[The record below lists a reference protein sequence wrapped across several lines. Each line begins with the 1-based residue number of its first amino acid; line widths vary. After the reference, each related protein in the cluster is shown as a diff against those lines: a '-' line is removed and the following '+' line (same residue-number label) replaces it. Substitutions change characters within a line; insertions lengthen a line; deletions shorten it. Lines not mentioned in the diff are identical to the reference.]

1 MASANKRKPYM
12 WTCGCPKDAC
22 SGANA
27 RVNMALGT
35 GRRLHPSPEDAF
47 RCRQRYL
54 ISIGYEQLGSRE
66 FKAPDGS
73 GVLILTKQ
81 SRFGSMLRNGKEGT
95 RNMSNVKI
103 KGGGRRGGNIAS
115 L

>member
-12 WTCGCPKDAC
+12 HTCGVPKDQC
-22 SGANA
+22 SGTNS

-35 GRRLHPSPEDAF
+35 SRKLHQSPDDAF
-47 RCRQRYL
+47 RCHQRYL
-54 ISIGYEQLGSRE
+54 IGQGFKQLSPRE
-66 FKAPDGS
+66 FLTPDG
-73 GVLILTKQ
+73 VRVLTKPC
-81 SRFGSMLRNGKEGT
+81 RFGSMVRNGKEGT

>member
-1 MASANKRKPYM
+1 MASANKRKPYLH
-12 WTCGCPKDAC
+12 TCGVPKDSC
-22 SGANA
+22 SGTSS

-35 GRRLHPSPEDAF
+35 SRKLHPSPEDAF

-54 ISIGYEQLGSRE
+54 IKEGYRQLGPRDFQDPNTGE
-66 FKAPDGS
+66 
-73 GVLILTKQ
+73 VLVLTKP
-81 SRFGSMLRNGKEGT
+81 SRYGAMLRNGKEGT

-103 KGGGRRGGNIAS
+103 RGGGRRGGNIAS